1 MLEYAKNRAIVLLRE
16 MTFYFRFY
24 CTPFSCCEMTLSS
37 FSSYL
42 RYVVDFTDVNLSKSL
57 VIARKAPDFNMI
69 LTGYGPRSYDKFE

>member
-1 MLEYAKNRAIVLLRE
+1 
-16 MTFYFRFY
+16 
-24 CTPFSCCEMTLSS
+24 MTLSS
-37 FSSYL
+37 FSSCL